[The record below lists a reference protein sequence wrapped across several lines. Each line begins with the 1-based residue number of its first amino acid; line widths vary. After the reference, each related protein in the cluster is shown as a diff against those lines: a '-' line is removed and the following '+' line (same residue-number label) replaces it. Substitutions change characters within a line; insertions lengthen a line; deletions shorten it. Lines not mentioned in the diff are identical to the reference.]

1 MDINTIASLYNPV
14 YLVLVTIV
22 TMRFAATY
30 KANSG
35 LKTFKYPS
43 STLRDW
49 LIVSALILIIGL
61 RPISGKY
68 FVDMAA
74 YAGGYMR
81 LLGEPFTY
89 NWDVDNKIFD
99 NLFAFWYGYKLGIVK
114 FFVLIAAIY
123 FGCAYVGIQRIFP
136 THTLPAYFVFLAAF
150 STFSY
155 ATNGIKAGAG
165 ASIFIMALGFWD
177 KKIICYA
184 LALVSLG
191 FHHSMQLPVAALVIV
206 TFIRNPKFYYAFWVV
221 CLLMSIG
228 HVTYFQN
235 LFGGMTDE
243 QGAGYLLA
251 TEETSEAH
259 IGFRPDFIIYS
270 AMPVA
275 IGFYYEIKRGFKTK
289 IYSALIHLYITTN
302 AIWML
307 CMYAAFTN
315 RIAYLSWFLYPI
327 VLIYPYLYV
336 ESDSRKFL
344 WFRKTMIYHL
354 CFTLFM
360 SFVYY
365 GLLKLGN

>member
-35 LKTFKYPS
+35 LKTFEYPS
-43 STLRDW
+43 STLRNW

-114 FFVLIAAIY
+114 FFILIAAIY

-150 STFSY
+150 STFHKQELGGG
-155 ATNGIKAGAG
+155 NG
-165 ASIFIMALGFWD
+165 
-177 KKIICYA
+177 
-184 LALVSLG
+184 
-191 FHHSMQLPVAALVIV
+191 
-206 TFIRNPKFYYAFWVV
+206 
-221 CLLMSIG
+221 
-228 HVTYFQN
+228 
-235 LFGGMTDE
+235 
-243 QGAGYLLA
+243 
-251 TEETSEAH
+251 
-259 IGFRPDFIIYS
+259 
-270 AMPVA
+270 
-275 IGFYYEIKRGFKTK
+275 
-289 IYSALIHLYITTN
+289 
-302 AIWML
+302 
-307 CMYAAFTN
+307 
-315 RIAYLSWFLYPI
+315 FL
-327 VLIYPYLYV
+327 
-336 ESDSRKFL
+336 
-344 WFRKTMIYHL
+344 
-354 CFTLFM
+354 
-360 SFVYY
+360 
-365 GLLKLGN
+365 